1 MPTSKKKKRPSQ
13 QEAKRRE
20 TEAPFPYPCPP
31 ISPSRGPALLAAL
44 ANLPSR
50 DRPSRGRRR
59 GRPRTLRRSIYQAAG
74 SYKERTGFSWH
85 RTAKKFLPNE
95 YEKNPEGCVHRLRM
109 GVKRVE
115 HDPRRR

>member
-20 TEAPFPYPCPP
+20 TEALFPYPCPP

-59 GRPRTLRRSIYQAAG
+59 GRPRKIGFVYKSVALYRKKTNLSWRQVARKFFPKDYAEDPNRCTERVRAGVRRMNG
-74 SYKERTGFSWH
+74 SR
-85 RTAKKFLPNE
+85 
-95 YEKNPEGCVHRLRM
+95 
-109 GVKRVE
+109 
-115 HDPRRR
+115 